1 MNDIL
6 ISQGYYLI
14 DVDVVALNNAGKST
28 LSNFDNGVATKCITK
43 NGRMYPYVSGQAVRN
58 WWRNGLQKICHWT
71 LSPVV
76 REDKIAF
83 THADP
88 LEYADDDVFGY
99 MRAAS
104 EEVTD
109 AKGKKKKTNVTVT
122 RISPLKNSAIV
133 AACSVRP
140 VENWSSMARQEGDSV
155 PYGKQEYS
163 AVMKGM
169 FSLDLN
175 QVGTFSN
182 YNKTGYQN
190 LSQQLKEKAMEM
202 GCSELNDPFVPGQKL
217 VRLPLTTRQQRATDT
232 IKVLKNI
239 SGGAMQTNN
248 MGDVTPKFIVL
259 ATTNTGNHP
268 FSHIT
273 SSYGERDEMVKLN
286 VAALKEVIE
295 EYKDNFVGKLFIG
308 KRKGFFDDNEK
319 ELMALQEAYPDLVV
333 FGPVNAMIDAYCE
346 QITQQMQ

>member
-1 MNDIL
+1 MKDIL
-6 ISQGYYLI
+6 ITQGYYLI

-28 LSNFDNGVATKCITK
+28 LSNFDNAVATKSISK
-43 NGRMYPYVSGQAVRN
+43 NGRIYPYVSGQAVRN
-58 WWRNGLQKICHWT
+58 WWRNGLQKVCNWT
-71 LSPVV
+71 LSPVD

-83 THADP
+83 TKADP
-88 LEYADDDVFGY
+88 LKYADDDVFGY

-104 EEVTD
+104 EEMED
-109 AKGKKKKTNVTVT
+109 SKGKKKKVNITVT

-133 AACSVRP
+133 AACSARP
-140 VENWSSMARQEGDSV
+140 AENWSSMARQEGDSV
-155 PYGKQEYS
+155 PYCKQEYS

-175 QVGTFSN
+175 QVGTFSS

-190 LSQQLKEKAMEM
+190 LSQKLKNEALEF
-202 GCSELNDPFVPGQKL
+202 GCTELDDPFVSGQKL
-217 VRLPLTTRQQRATDT
+217 VRLPLPTRIQRATDT

-239 SGGAMQTNN
+239 SGGAMQTDN

-259 ATTNTGNHP
+259 ASTNTGNHP
-268 FSHIT
+268 FSHIV
-273 SSYGERDEMVKLN
+273 SSYGERDEMVRLN
-286 VAALKEVIE
+286 VEALKEVIE

-308 KRKGFFDDNEK
+308 KRKGFFDDYEK
-319 ELMALQEAYPDLVV
+319 ELVALQQSYPDLVV

-346 QITQQMQ
+346 QVTQQMK

>member
-1 MNDIL
+1 MKDIL
-6 ISQGYYLI
+6 ITQGYYLI

-28 LSNFDNGVATKCITK
+28 LSNFDNAVATKSISK
-43 NGRMYPYVSGQAVRN
+43 NGRIYPYVSGQAVRN
-58 WWRNGLQKICHWT
+58 WWRNGLQKVCNWT
-71 LSPVV
+71 LSPVD

-83 THADP
+83 TRANP

-104 EEVTD
+104 EEMED
-109 AKGKKKKTNVTVT
+109 
-122 RISPLKNSAIV
+122 
-133 AACSVRP
+133 
-140 VENWSSMARQEGDSV
+140 
-155 PYGKQEYS
+155 S

-175 QVGTFSN
+175 QVGTFSS

-190 LSQQLKEKAMEM
+190 LSQKLKNEALEI
-202 GCSELNDPFVPGQKL
+202 GCTELDDPFVSGQKL
-217 VRLPLTTRQQRATDT
+217 VRLPLPTRIQRATDT

-239 SGGAMQTNN
+239 SGGAMQTDN

-259 ATTNTGNHP
+259 ASTNTGNHP
-268 FSHIT
+268 FSHIV
-273 SSYGERDEMVKLN
+273 SSYGERDEMVRLN
-286 VAALKEVIE
+286 VEALKEVIE

-308 KRKGFFDDNEK
+308 KRKGFFDDYEK
-319 ELMALQEAYPDLVV
+319 ELVALQQSYPDLVV

-346 QITQQMQ
+346 QVTQQMK